1 MDSQTNN
8 DFNEYKKEIERN
20 ANDKGDI
27 YIFKID
33 SMMMMAMRMPMTVSM
48 LVSSMCV
55 HMVHKPDWIS
65 CKITAWK
72 DKNL

>member
-48 LVSSMCV
+48 LVSMCV
-55 HMVHKPDWIS
+55 YMVHKRIG
-65 CKITAWK
+65 
-72 DKNL
+72 